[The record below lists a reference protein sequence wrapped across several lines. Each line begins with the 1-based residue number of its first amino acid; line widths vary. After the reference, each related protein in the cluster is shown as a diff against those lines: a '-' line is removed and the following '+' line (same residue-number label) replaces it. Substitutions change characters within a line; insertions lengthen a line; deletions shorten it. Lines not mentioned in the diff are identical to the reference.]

1 MNTTMYEK
9 LVKLPM
15 AQLAAVAQQLGA
27 PKVGDKDTVARS
39 CCLYRDFDVQVAIN
53 FVLQNLP
60 TIPAPAPAPAAV
72 QSIEDAIV
80 ASPHVQS
87 IASHNS
93 RVLKSV
99 ADLRDQVTQMS
110 RDMSQASGDT
120 ALRLNAVKASVAKAE
135 PLPDIGKMV
144 AEAFA
149 PFRSVLTTKPAAV
162 AKLAKLLPGVDVLA
176 SERFPVSA
184 GMVRV
189 FGEAQPADPDYVWPV
204 EALQFACL
212 ASLEARPMW
221 LYGDRATGKSEFV
234 KQFALRTGRPF
245 VRINFDRNLE
255 RMEFLGAMQMVN
267 GNTVWVDGSL
277 LKALRTQGCVILL
290 DEVTLGR
297 TENMAVLHSILESHG
312 EFVIAD
318 TGERVSRAPGV
329 MIFVADN
336 TNGCGDE
343 SGRFIGTQPVN
354 AAFVDRFWAT
364 IKLDYLS
371 EQDEIKVL
379 MSRTGAGN
387 DDATKVV
394 KLLNKC
400 RAQVGSD
407 IIDAPSM
414 RPAMAMCEMLTAGVG
429 FEAAWTVTVVN
440 KSPLL
445 AQEHLRQ
452 MLNVNT
458 EF

>member
-1 MNTTMYEK
+1 
-9 LVKLPM
+9 
-15 AQLAAVAQQLGA
+15 
-27 PKVGDKDTVARS
+27 
-39 CCLYRDFDVQVAIN
+39 
-53 FVLQNLP
+53 
-60 TIPAPAPAPAAV
+60 
-72 QSIEDAIV
+72 
-80 ASPHVQS
+80 
-87 IASHNS
+87 
-93 RVLKSV
+93 
-99 ADLRDQVTQMS
+99 
-110 RDMSQASGDT
+110 
-120 ALRLNAVKASVAKAE
+120 
-135 PLPDIGKMV
+135 
-144 AEAFA
+144 
-149 PFRSVLTTKPAAV
+149 VLTTKPAAV